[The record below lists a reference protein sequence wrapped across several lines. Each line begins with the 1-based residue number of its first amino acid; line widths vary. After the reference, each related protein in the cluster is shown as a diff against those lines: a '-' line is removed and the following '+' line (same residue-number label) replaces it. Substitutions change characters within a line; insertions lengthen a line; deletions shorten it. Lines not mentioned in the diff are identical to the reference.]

1 MIMKVLTFVFLFLI
15 RLRFTSRKS
24 IAEIIRK
31 SYGSDTV
38 KQLQKFEKLNYKVR
52 KNQGDLEFLKL

>member
-1 MIMKVLTFVFLFLI
+1 MKVLTFVFLFLI
-15 RLRFTSRKS
+15 PLRLTSRKS

>member
-1 MIMKVLTFVFLFLI
+1 MKVLTFVFLFLI

-52 KNQGDLEFLKL
+52 KNQGDFEFLKL

>member
-1 MIMKVLTFVFLFLI
+1 MKVLTFVFLFLI

-38 KQLQKFEKLNYKVR
+38 KQPQKFEKLNYKVR

>member
-52 KNQGDLEFLKL
+52 KNQADLEFLKL

>member
-1 MIMKVLTFVFLFLI
+1 MIMKILTFVFLFLI

>member
-15 RLRFTSRKS
+15 RLRLTSRKS

>member
-38 KQLQKFEKLNYKVR
+38 KQLQKFENLNYKVR
-52 KNQGDLEFLKL
+52 KNQGDLDFLKL

>member
-1 MIMKVLTFVFLFLI
+1 MKVLTFVFLFLI
-15 RLRFTSRKS
+15 RLRFTSNKS
-24 IAEIIRK
+24 MAEIIRK

>member
-15 RLRFTSRKS
+15 RLRFNSRKS
-24 IAEIIRK
+24 IAEIIGK

-52 KNQGDLEFLKL
+52 KNQSDLEFLKL